1 MVTEFKVQLELHLT
15 FPLTANIGVVPLP
28 SRAEAALNLAGAAF
42 TISGFGL
49 YSDKSD
55 YTSANLLF
63 VTVPVITN
71 TVCARTFGPQY
82 VRDSNVC
89 TDGAGGR
96 GSCGG
101 DSGGPGTV
109 VLNGRAVQVG
119 VVSYGAAA
127 GCELGY
133 PDVFTRVGF
142 YLVRQITWFAVKS
155 FNLTLPISGLDFI
168 EDWHC
173 HQLI

>member
-1 MVTEFKVQLELHLT
+1 
-15 FPLTANIGVVPLP
+15 
-28 SRAEAALNLAGAAF
+28 LNLAGAAF

-109 VLNGRAVQVG
+109 FLNGRAVQVG

-142 YLVRQITWFAVKS
+142 YLVRQMTSFAVTS
-155 FNLTLPISGLDFI
+155 FNFTLHVFRIGFHRRLASPSTNLNKIKTQSKSP
-168 EDWHC
+168 
-173 HQLI
+173 